1 MERFISLIL
10 DGGADRVQH
19 GPSALA
25 IELEPPMSTAEEYRT
40 MAERC
45 LRVAK
50 TTHNKAVG
58 QMLRAMADDYL
69 VRAALAESTPALQQ
83 QCSQRQPL
91 DEESL
96 RLP

>member
-1 MERFISLIL
+1 MN
-10 DGGADRVQH
+10 
-19 GPSALA
+19 
-25 IELEPPMSTAEEYRT
+25 TAEDYRT

-50 TTHNKAVG
+50 ATHNGAVG

-69 VRAALAESTPALQQ
+69 VRAALAEPTPALPQ

-91 DEESL
+91 DEESH